1 MEKVNKHLTNLR
13 QFKAKTN
20 TYAKNHLVGLSIS
33 LAIMSVFGLSVAFFI
48 GYYSDK
54 AAPGTTIAGKN
65 IGGQTRDQIIQ
76 TIDGLIQN
84 FRLSINYNGKS
95 ATASHTDF
103 GVKVDIDSIASR
115 AVDTGKHN
123 LFGSL
128 VSPQNFGLDSKI
140 DQDAVKAFVNKN
152 FSELSTNPVDTT
164 VKFNQ
169 KSGRYDMIPGGVGHS
184 VQLKPLYTA
193 ILTLAEQPKIASYQ
207 LTLNHDKPQIIDSY
221 VKPVVDKLN
230 SLINNRLSVTNDGRV
245 LRSSSP
251 RDYSNWINLTPNKAL
266 HTYDINFD
274 DKKIAGWVNDIVG
287 RLPGRPINAKAI
299 TSESGEV
306 YKIVSPGKR
315 GQLPTNLD
323 TVIHSVQAAAKG
335 HIKDR
340 NFDVVT
346 QDSDFQTDGIVAPG
360 GHWAEAT
367 MGDYTVRIYDG
378 ANVTWS
384 TNSTSHGKPDSPT
397 PTGIFHVTNKVRG
410 PKCMPNP
417 PSKDPLCNINYVTYF
432 TNQGHAFHE
441 AWWLHAGNTR
451 ARISHGCIN
460 MLKEEAHKVF
470 DWLSVGSLVYI
481 H

>member
-1 MEKVNKHLTNLR
+1 MEISKKHLADLR
-13 QFKAKTN
+13 QFSTKTN
-20 TYAKNHLVGLSIS
+20 TYAKKHLVGISIC
-33 LAIMSVFGLSVAFFI
+33 LAIMSVFVISIASFVF
-48 GYYSDK
+48 YYNDK

-65 IGGQTRDQIIQ
+65 VGGQTHDQIIK
-76 TIDGLIQN
+76 TIDGLIKN
-84 FRLSINYNGKS
+84 FHLSIDYQNKS
-95 ATASHTDF
+95 VDSASSDF
-103 GVKVDIDSIASR
+103 GIQ
-115 AVDTGKHN
+115 VDTNAIANKAVQTGRHN

-128 VSPQNFGLDSKI
+128 ISPQNFGLDSKI
-140 DQDAVKAFVNKN
+140 NKDAIKAFITKS
-152 FSELSTNPVDTT
+152 FPELSTNPVDTT
-164 VKFNQ
+164 IKFNA
-169 KSGRYDMIPGGVGHS
+169 KAGRYDLIPGGVGRS
-184 VQLKPLYTA
+184 VQLKPLYSA
-193 ILTLAEQPKIASYQ
+193 ILTLAEQPHAATYQ
-207 LTLNHDKPQIIDSY
+207 LTINHDKPQIFDTN

-230 SLINNRLSVTNDGRV
+230 KAIASRINVTNDGRT
-245 LRSSSP
+245 LRSTTP
-251 RDYSNWINLTPNKAL
+251 RDYANWVKLTPNKEL
-266 HTYDINFD
+266 HTYDVSYD
-274 DKKIAGWVNDIVG
+274 DKKIADWVNDIAG

-299 TSESGEV
+299 TSETGDV
-306 YKIVSPGKR
+306 YKIISPGKR

-323 TVIHSVQAAAKG
+323 VVIRGVQAAAKG

-367 MGDYTVRIYDG
+367 MGDYTVRLYDG
-378 ANVTWS
+378 ANVAWS

-417 PSKDPLCNINYVTYF
+417 PAKDPLCNINYVTYF

-441 AWWLHAGNTR
+441 AWWLRAGNTR